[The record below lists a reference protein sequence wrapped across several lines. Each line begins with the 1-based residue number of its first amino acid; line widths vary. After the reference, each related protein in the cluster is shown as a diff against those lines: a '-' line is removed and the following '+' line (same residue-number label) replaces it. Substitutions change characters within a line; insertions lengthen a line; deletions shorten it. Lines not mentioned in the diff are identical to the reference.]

1 MKSLNKYSDNTLRFI
16 YILIA
21 AYCFVLISISFVE
34 TMITGRQT
42 VDDCLWID
50 NLDGKKLDSGT
61 FIVQVIPGGVADIAG
76 LRNGDILLKIN
87 GKGFKNSNEAQV
99 ILNEYNKETVTYT
112 VLREGSVYNFSVWVF
127 EFFNPLYLI
136 FALLAYSFLF
146 IGFLVGYSKPKE
158 YTSQLFFFLGCT
170 AMGLMIFSNLNFGFQ
185 AGIMVFYNYSVA
197 LLFFAPLFLHFCLTY
212 PIKYD
217 FSRRKALLISA
228 YGFSI
233 LLQTGLFVIIIF
245 QIPVN
250 FNFFIIR
257 LIFTSL
263 CFLGG
268 VAIFVRSYMKL
279 NDEMLKRSLNI
290 ILKGFVIGAIGFIY
304 YFTIVSVITSPA
316 FLVNPL
322 VFVPAILVLAIPVS
336 LGYSIFKYRILDT
349 EFIVKRGLVFGIIT
363 GFIIAIYLL
372 LVFVLNS
379 VLSTHFEED
388 KQLLTI
394 LTIVIITFS
403 FDYVNRKAKNF
414 VDKQFYRER
423 YNYRKSLLLFSQE
436 LPYLSNINEILK
448 RIASSVN
455 ETMRVRNINIWIMDE
470 QYSVLVNK
478 DPGSRFNNSKE
489 SHSLYDKAFS
499 ELFKKT
505 KEPKLLYEVNL
516 TELKIEDKYK
526 DVFRSER
533 IVLSIPIFLKD
544 KLIGAINFGNKPSG
558 KAYSDEDI
566 DLLKTLA
573 SQSAIA
579 FENARLHKEEISKQ
593 KIEEELKIA
602 RKIQNSLLP
611 EETATVEGLDI
622 SWISKP
628 AKMIGGDFYD
638 LIKID
643 DKRILIVVADVSGK
657 GIPAALYM
665 SQVQAMIQFAAGIF
679 KTPREILTEVN
690 KLVHEKIDKRSFIT
704 MIAALFDTENN
715 KVKIAR
721 AGHNPAIMSL
731 NGKVEIL
738 KNKGMGLGLESEK
751 LFDLNLEE
759 SELTLNPDNLF
770 VFYSDGLTEAMNVKR
785 EEFTTER
792 TMEIVTQH
800 RYSQTSVILDNLMTS
815 VKDFTGTAEQN
826 DDITLVV
833 VKTK

>member
-1 MKSLNKYSDNTLRFI
+1 
-16 YILIA
+16 
-21 AYCFVLISISFVE
+21 
-34 TMITGRQT
+34 MITGRQT

-50 NLDGKKLDSGT
+50 NLDGQKLDSGT
-61 FIVQVIPGGVADIAG
+61 YIVQVIPGGVADIAG
-76 LRNGDILLKIN
+76 IKNGDILLKIN
-87 GKGFKNSNEAQV
+87 GKGFKNSNEAQA
-99 ILNEYNKETVTYT
+99 ILNDYNKETVTYT
-112 VLREGSVYNFSVWVF
+112 VLRDGAVYNFSVWVF

-136 FALLAYSFLF
+136 FALLAYFFLF

-185 AGIMVFYNYSVA
+185 AGILVFYNYSVA

-217 FSRRKALLISA
+217 FRRRKALLTWT
-228 YGFSI
+228 YTFSI
-233 LLQTGLFVIIIF
+233 LLQSGLFIILIF
-245 QIPVN
+245 QIPVD
-250 FNFFIIR
+250 FNFFTIR
-257 LIFTSL
+257 FIFTNL
-263 CFLGG
+263 CFLTGIT
-268 VAIFVRSYMKL
+268 VFVRSYMRL

-304 YFTIVSVITSPA
+304 YFTIVSVITSPV

-322 VFVPAILVLAIPVS
+322 VFVPAILVLSIPVS

-363 GFIIAIYLL
+363 GFIIAIYLF

-403 FDYVNRKAKNF
+403 FDYVNRKAKGF

-478 DPGSRFNNSKE
+478 DHSKHFSNAKE
-489 SHSLYDKAFS
+489 NHTLYDKAFS
-499 ELFKKT
+499 ELFRKS
-505 KEPKLLYEVNL
+505 KEPRLLYEVNL

-611 EETATVEGLDI
+611 EEAVVVEGLDI
-622 SWISKP
+622 SWVSKP

-638 LIKID
+638 LIRID
-643 DKRILIVVADVSGK
+643 EKRILIVVADVSGK

-751 LFDLNLEE
+751 LFDINLEE
-759 SELTLNPDNLF
+759 SEFTLNPDNLF
-770 VFYSDGLTEAMNVKR
+770 VFYSDGLTEAMNAKR
-785 EEFTTER
+785 EEFSTER
-792 TMEIVTQH
+792 TMEIVTRH
-800 RYSQTSVILDNLMTS
+800 RYSEPSVILNNLMSS